1 MITAIVQAR
10 TNSTRLPKKVLLK
23 LGSMTVL
30 EQVVRRI
37 KKSKLIKEVIIATT
51 TDKSDDIIANLCHR
65 KKIKFFRGDMNNVLD
80 RYYQAAKHFNLKHI
94 CRITS
99 DCPLIDPD
107 IIDLVANRYLQT
119 GVDYISNSRP
129 ESTYPDGLDLE
140 IFETIE
146 KFLPDIVCI
155 EGGQTLHPSA
165 DLIST
170 DVAQNNIHQS
180 LQTYVDVF
188 SRKGYTL
195 VAAHQDNIFVKNKFA
210 SLFNV
215 SGKSILDFYLDGILA
230 YPRIPWI
237 YVQMLRYGIS
247 NSIIEK
253 IVAGMNIE
261 KLVDVAINGD
271 ITAKASW
278 VDTQNQKISSVC
290 NDLRNKDL

>member
-1 MITAIVQAR
+1 MCNENLLDFLGYHKKWHGNSQQNRKPYDYNQNDFLIEEIFRRIGLEKGTFVEFGAIDGIKGS
-10 TNSTRLPKKVLLK
+10 NTRLLFEKGWAGVFIEPDRDAFYELQTNYKH
-23 LGSMTVL
+23 
-30 EQVVRRI
+30 
-37 KKSKLIKEVIIATT
+37 SKNIHTLNLFVGTQENRF
-51 TDKSDDIIANLCHR
+51 DDIMKDLGI
-65 KKIKFFRGDMNNVLD
+65 D
-80 RYYQAAKHFNLKHI
+80 HI
-94 CRITS
+94 DFCS
-99 DCPLIDPD
+99 ID
-107 IIDLVANRYLQT
+107 I
-119 GVDYISNSRP
+119 
-129 ESTYPDGLDLE
+129 DGLDLE

>member
-37 KKSKLIKEVIIATT
+37 KKSKLIKKVIVATT

-140 IFETIE
+140 IFSFKVLARTRKEAKLLSEQEHVTPYIWKNPK
-146 KFLPDIVCI
+146 KFK
-155 EGGQTLHPSA
+155 S
-165 DLIST
+165 LI
-170 DVAQNNIHQS
+170 
-180 LQTYVDVF
+180 
-188 SRKGYTL
+188 
-195 VAAHQDNIFVKNKFA
+195 VKNKTDL
-210 SLFNV
+210 SNLRWT
-215 SGKSILDFYLDGILA
+215 LDELIDYKLIKKIYDKLEKNDKIFLMNDILA
-230 YPRIPWI
+230 LIKIP
-237 YVQMLRYGIS
+237 
-247 NSIIEK
+247 
-253 IVAGMNIE
+253 
-261 KLVDVAINGD
+261 
-271 ITAKASW
+271 
-278 VDTQNQKISSVC
+278 
-290 NDLRNKDL
+290 